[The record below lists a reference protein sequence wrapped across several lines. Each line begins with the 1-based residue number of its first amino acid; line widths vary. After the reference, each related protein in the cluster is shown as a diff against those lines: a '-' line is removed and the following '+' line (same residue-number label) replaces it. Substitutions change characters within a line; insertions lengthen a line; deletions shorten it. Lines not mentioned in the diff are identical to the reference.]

1 MIERRTIQSTCRAIT
16 LLSADTWTRPGGHP
30 ATLCRSSLGL
40 DDGHAGQMMLDEITG
55 GSPYGATTIAGGD
68 RSHAI
73 RAARSRQPQTSRS

>member
-16 LLSADTWTRPGGHP
+16 FLSADTWIRPGGHP

-55 GSPYGATTIAGGD
+55 GSP
-68 RSHAI
+68 SVPPPL
-73 RAARSRQPQTSRS
+73 RAAIAPTPSGRQPQTSRS